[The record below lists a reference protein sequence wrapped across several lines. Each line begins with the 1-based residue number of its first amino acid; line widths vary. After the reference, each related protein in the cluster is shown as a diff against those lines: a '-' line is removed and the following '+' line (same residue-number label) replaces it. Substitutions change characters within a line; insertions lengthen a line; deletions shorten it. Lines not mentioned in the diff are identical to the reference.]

1 MGELTRKEGGKGELE
16 TYKDIHNR
24 TGRFIGRIITGYDP
38 VTSGIRKKAVY
49 GQTAP
54 EVTKK
59 TKPNIRPELL
69 DLERGEIMSAQI

>member
-24 TGRFIGRIITGYDP
+24 TGRFIGRIVTG
-38 VTSGIRKKAVY
+38 Y

-69 DLERGEIMSAQI
+69 DLERGKS